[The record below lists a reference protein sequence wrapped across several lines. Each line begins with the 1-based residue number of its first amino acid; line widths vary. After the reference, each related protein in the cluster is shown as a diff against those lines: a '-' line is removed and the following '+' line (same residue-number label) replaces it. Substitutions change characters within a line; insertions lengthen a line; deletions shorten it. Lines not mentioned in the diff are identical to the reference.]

1 MLRPSAERVII
12 KIRTGDRN
20 LYRDV
25 NLDTA
30 VEVQYSA
37 INSRRP
43 QQVSHPYFSLQN
55 YGLRNP
61 EGMGDLAHNSYLP
74 ASHSC
79 LALFAE
85 CSRFGLPSDS
95 HGLS

>member
-1 MLRPSAERVII
+1 MLRLRAERVTTEM
-12 KIRTGDRN
+12 RTGDRN
-20 LYRDV
+20 LDRDV

-37 INSRRP
+37 IKSRRP
-43 QQVSHPYFSLQN
+43 QSVSHPYFSLQN

-61 EGMGDLAHNSYLP
+61 QGMGNLAHNPYLP
-74 ASHSC
+74 ASHSGP
-79 LALFAE
+79 APFAE
-85 CSRFGLPSDS
+85 CSRIRLPADR